1 VGADPDVSRSASEPS
16 ASSEAEKPAGA
27 YGRRERPPA
36 PDPLPGAGTIDSHT
50 HLDAAD
56 CVTPDQVRAAM
67 DRAAAVGVNRAVTVA
82 DDLESAHWVVG
93 AADADDRVL
102 AAVALHPT
110 RANLLDDAAREQLE
124 KLAGGARVVSVG
136 ETGLDYYWPGRME
149 DCASPEQQREAFA
162 WHIELAK
169 RLDKPVMIHDRD
181 AHDDVLAVLRAEGAP
196 ERVIFHCFSGG
207 PELARACADA
217 GYYMSFAG
225 TVTFKNASALR
236 EAAAL
241 APAELLLVET
251 DAPFLTPHPHRG
263 RTNEPYCLPW
273 TVRALAAARVEDVYS
288 VMDATRHNAER
299 VFGLT

>member
-1 VGADPDVSRSASEPS
+1 VNEQPEPT
-16 ASSEAEKPAGA
+16 GA

-56 CVTPDQVRAAM
+56 CVSPDQVRAAM
-67 DRAAAVGVNRAVTVA
+67 DRAASVGVNRVVTVA

-93 AADADDRVL
+93 AADVDDRL
-102 AAVALHPT
+102 FAAVALHPT
-110 RANLLDDAAREQLE
+110 RANRLDDPAKAQLE
-124 KLAGGARVVSVG
+124 KLAVGPRVVCVG
-136 ETGLDYYWPGRME
+136 ETGLDYYWPGRLE
-149 DCASPEQQREAFA
+149 GCASPEEQREAFA

-169 RLDKPVMIHDRD
+169 RLGKPVMIHDRD
-181 AHDDVLAVLRAEGAP
+181 AHDDVLAVLRSEGAP
-196 ERVIFHCFSGG
+196 EQVIFHCFSGG
-207 PELARACADA
+207 PELARTCADA

-263 RTNEPYCLPW
+263 RANEPYCLPW

-299 VFGLT
+299 VFGLR